1 MARPR
6 EYFEKDASR
15 NLRIHAIHTFT
26 DKISEEITEVTA
38 TVAFDFEA
46 DVKYALLYIPES
58 AVAAHAIDYYLS
70 EINEV
75 LKVAEGT
82 LCASSFHGTD
92 EHIPSNDLRFSGRIT
107 VYTGTVI
114 APEAKQT
121 LHEHAR
127 SKDLRLIIR
136 DGTYL
141 QERMKKDIPQAF
153 ICHDSRDKEPFVR
166 ELASKLQSLLFS
178 VWYDEYSLKAG
189 DSLRASIEK
198 GLKECRK
205 CILILSPNFLTN
217 EGWKA
222 EFDSVFTREI
232 LEKQQIMIPVWHGVS
247 KEAVFNYSPR
257 LLDKVGVP
265 SSVGV
270 EEVARKIIHAMPL

>member
-1 MARPR
+1 M
-6 EYFEKDASR
+6 
-15 NLRIHAIHTFT
+15 
-26 DKISEEITEVTA
+26 TEVTA

-46 DVKYALLYIPES
+46 GAKYALLYIPES
-58 AVAAHAIDYYLS
+58 NAAASAIAYYVS
-70 EINEV
+70 DINEV
-75 LKVAEGT
+75 LKVVEGT
-82 LCASSFHGTD
+82 HFAFGFHGTD
-92 EHIPSNDLRFSGRIT
+92 EYIPSGDRFSGRIT
-107 VYTGTVI
+107 VYTRTVI
-114 APEAKQT
+114 APEIKKD
-121 LHEHAR
+121 LYEHAR
-127 SKDLRLIIR
+127 SKDLQLIIR

-141 QERMKKDIPQAF
+141 QERMRKDVPQAF
-153 ICHDSRDKEPFVR
+153 ICHDFRDKETFVR

-217 EGWKA
+217 EGWTKA

-247 KEAVFNYSPR
+247 KEEVFNYSPR
-257 LLDKVGVP
+257 LLDKVGIP
-265 SSVGV
+265 SSAGI
-270 EEVARKIIHAMPL
+270 EEVARRIIHAMPQ